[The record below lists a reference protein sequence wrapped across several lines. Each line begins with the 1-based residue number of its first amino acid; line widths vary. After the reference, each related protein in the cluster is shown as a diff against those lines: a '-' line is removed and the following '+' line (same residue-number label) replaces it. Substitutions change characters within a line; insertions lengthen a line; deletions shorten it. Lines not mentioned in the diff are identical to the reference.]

1 MKYLMH
7 GYNTYNNNSIIHA
20 FDLTSENLFKPF
32 SKTGIVIP
40 FFTNIDTTP
49 KRSKSLMFRCSS
61 SKKIISSS
69 LILHFLLILINK
81 IKH

>member
-1 MKYLMH
+1 MKYLIH
-7 GYNTYNNNSIIHA
+7 GYNTYNNNTTVHT
-20 FDLTSENLFKPF
+20 FDLISENFFKPLI
-32 SKTGIVIP
+32 KTGIVIP

-49 KRSKSLMFRCSS
+49 KRSKSTMFRCSS

-81 IKH
+81 TKN